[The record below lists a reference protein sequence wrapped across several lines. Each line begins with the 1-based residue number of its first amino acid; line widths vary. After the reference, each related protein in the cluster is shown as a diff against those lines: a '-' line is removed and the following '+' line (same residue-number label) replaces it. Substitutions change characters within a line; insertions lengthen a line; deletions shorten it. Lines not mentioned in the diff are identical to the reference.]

1 MNRLYTCSRRR
12 LLVAGLLI
20 STLTGWRSERVVTAE
35 SAEQLAAAL
44 SRARPGD
51 EIMLTDGVYA
61 GDFSLHNSGTAQ
73 LPIVIR
79 AARPHRAVLTSQLVL
94 KGSFAIVFELGFE
107 GGHVEVHGDDCRVLR
122 CRLYR
127 TGNQAIRID
136 GTARRAE
143 IAYNRIERYGAT
155 AAGEEGRGIS
165 VQMTAKAWPTHPW
178 IPHNHIL
185 DHAAKNGGAIHCGAH
200 RSHTNNPIDMLAEY
214 NLIERSQ
221 ASTILGCKASN
232 ITYRFN
238 TVRDCSRPSQSR
250 HGRNCQWIGNAFLN
264 SSSIR
269 LRGFGHT
276 MIGNYK
282 DGGPSGMN
290 HDFVAASGSVTQDAF
305 ATSRMKTAH
314 PAAESCLLVGNLG
327 PVWIGGGFETD
338 PLVKAR
344 NNRVEAAKGPV
355 TLVANRQIDTTESR
369 VTTLAIPSY
378 VIVGRDEVG
387 PFA

>member
-1 MNRLYTCSRRR
+1 M
-12 LLVAGLLI
+12 
-20 STLTGWRSERVVTAE
+20 TAE
-35 SAEQLAAAL
+35 
-44 SRARPGD
+44 
-51 EIMLTDGVYA
+51 
-61 GDFSLHNSGTAQ
+61 
-73 LPIVIR
+73 
-79 AARPHRAVLTSQLVL
+79 
-94 KGSFAIVFELGFE
+94 
-107 GGHVEVHGDDCRVLR
+107 
-122 CRLYR
+122 
-127 TGNQAIRID
+127 
-136 GTARRAE
+136 
-143 IAYNRIERYGAT
+143 
-155 AAGEEGRGIS
+155 
-165 VQMTAKAWPTHPW
+165 AWPTRPW
-178 IPHNHIL
+178 IHHNHIL

-214 NLIERSQ
+214 NLVERSQ

-238 TVRDCSRPSQSR
+238 TVRDCPRPSQSR

-269 LRGFGHT
+269 LRGAGHT

-282 DGGPSGMN
+282 EGGPSGMN
-290 HDFVAASGSVTQDAF
+290 HDFVAASGSVTQDSF

-314 PAAESCLLVGNLG
+314 PAAESCLLVGNIG

-344 NNRVEAAKGPV
+344 NNRVEAPKGRV
-355 TLVANRQIDTTESR
+355 TLVADRQIDSTESL
-369 VTTLAIPSY
+369 VTTLVIPSY